1 MPSDQHHVLLRGSH
15 RAAPANAR
23 LVGPTDPREEIS
35 VTVYLRRRNE
45 KEFRDYLDQNVR
57 QPSHYSRRHLTHP
70 DFLQRFG
77 AKEDDLAAVERFA
90 STHGLNVEHRDP
102 ARRTIALRGRA
113 EQFIRAFKVTLNQYE
128 VDGRVFRAREGSIQL
143 PNELQDVITGAFGF
157 DQRPQAVPHF
167 RRKGTGQRGTDPRAV
182 SSPSFNPTD
191 LAGIY
196 QFPTG
201 VTGAG
206 ETIGIIELGGGFNQ
220 PDLDAYFSQ
229 LNVSPAPSVTAISV
243 DGGNNQPTGDPSSAD
258 GEVELD
264 IEVAGSTAP
273 GANQKV
279 FFGPNTT
286 QGFLDAISQAVHDPT
301 VTLISIS
308 WGQAES
314 EWAQQALTTYDQTFQ
329 DAATLGKTVFV
340 AAGDNGSS
348 DGVTDGQNHV
358 DFPASSPFVV
368 ACGGTTL
375 QASNGQI
382 TSETA
387 WNEQASGNGA
397 TGGGVSNFFA
407 LPSYQQSSN
416 VPAATTSTGGRGV
429 PDVAA
434 DADPETGYNV
444 LIDGQNTVIGGTS
457 AVAPLYAGLFALIN
471 QTLVAQGKERAGL
484 VQPVLYANGQ
494 GFQDITQGNNGA
506 FSAGPGWDA
515 TTGLGSPNGQQILA
529 AFLAPPVQNATK
541 SSPLTPSRSQQ
552 KREASV
558 S

>member
-1 MPSDQHHVLLRGSH
+1 MPSAQHHVPLPGSH
-15 RAAPANAR
+15 RAAPANSH
-23 LVGPTDPREEIS
+23 LVGPVDPKEEFS

-45 KEFRDYLDQNVR
+45 KEFRDNLDQNVR
-57 QPSHYSRRHLTHP
+57 QPSHYSRHHLTHP
-70 DFLQRFG
+70 DFIQRFG
-77 AKEDDLAAVERFA
+77 ANEDDLAAVERFA
-90 STHGLNVEHRDP
+90 STHGLNVEGRDP
-102 ARRTIALRGRA
+102 ARRTIVLRGRE
-113 EQFIRAFKVTLNQYE
+113 EQFKRAFDVTLNKYE
-128 VDGRVFRAREGSIQL
+128 KDGRVFRAREGSIQL
-143 PNELQDVITGAFGF
+143 PNELKDVVTGAFGF

-167 RRKGTGQRGTDPRAV
+167 RLKGAGKRRIGTRAV
-182 SSPSFNPTD
+182 SGPSFNPTD

-206 ETIGIIELGGGFNQ
+206 ETIGIIELGGGFSQ

-229 LNVSPAPSVTAISV
+229 LGVSPAPSVTAISV

-264 IEVAGSTAP
+264 IEVAGSIAP
-273 GANQKV
+273 EANQKV

-286 QGFLDAISQAVHDPT
+286 QGFLDAISQAVHDPN

-314 EWAQQALTTYDQTFQ
+314 EWTQQALTTYDQMFQ
-329 DAATLGKTVFV
+329 DAAALGKTVFV

-382 TSETA
+382 TSETV

-397 TGGGVSNFFA
+397 TGGGVSNSFA
-407 LPSYQQSSN
+407 LPSYQQTSN
-416 VPAATTSTGGRGV
+416 VPPATTSTGGRGV

-471 QTLVAQGKERAGL
+471 QTLVAQTKERAGL
-484 VQPVLYANGQ
+484 VQPVLYTNGQ
-494 GFQDITQGNNGA
+494 AFQDITQGNNGA
-506 FSAGPGWDA
+506 FAAGPGWDA
-515 TTGLGSPNGQQILA
+515 TTGLGSPNGQQILS
-529 AFLAPPVQNATK
+529 AFLAQPVQNATE
-541 SSPLTPSRSQQ
+541 SSPLTQSRSHQ
-552 KREASV
+552 KRKALA
-558 S
+558 

>member
-1 MPSDQHHVLLRGSH
+1 MKWTGEYFVPG
-15 RAAPANAR
+15 
-23 LVGPTDPREEIS
+23 
-35 VTVYLRRRNE
+35 
-45 KEFRDYLDQNVR
+45 
-57 QPSHYSRRHLTHP
+57 
-70 DFLQRFG
+70 
-77 AKEDDLAAVERFA
+77 
-90 STHGLNVEHRDP
+90 RDP
-102 ARRTIALRGRA
+102 
-113 EQFIRAFKVTLNQYE
+113 
-128 VDGRVFRAREGSIQL
+128 FRYR
-143 PNELQDVITGAFGF
+143 NELQEVVTGAFGF

-167 RRKGTGQRGTDPRAV
+167 RRKGAGQRGTDPLAV

-220 PDLDAYFSQ
+220 ADLDSYFSQ
-229 LNVSPAPSVTAISV
+229 LGVSPAPSVTAISV
-243 DGGNNQPTGDPSSAD
+243 DGGSNQSTGDPTSAD

-264 IEVAGSTAP
+264 IEVVGSIAP

-358 DFPASSPFVV
+358 DFPASSPFAV

-382 TSETA
+382 TSETV

-397 TGGGVSNFFA
+397 TGGGVSDFFA

-529 AFLAPPVQNATK
+529 AFLALAVQNATE

-552 KREASV
+552 KREALVKLKSESAQERFYLPLELAPV
-558 S
+558 LKYANDPKQALQVGKKHLGGDFRVKLLRQFSPLFCRLQTLGESASESRILIHHIPSQFTLGQNIAGKAPPKETDRRRTWIVQFVEYRLKESADPCIHRRS

>member
-1 MPSDQHHVLLRGSH
+1 MPSAQHHVQLPGSH

-23 LVGPTDPREEIS
+23 LVGPADSREVMS
-35 VTVYLRRRNE
+35 VTVYLRRPNE
-45 KEFRDYLDQNVR
+45 KEFRDCLDQNVR
-57 QPSHYSRRHLTHP
+57 QPSHSSRRHLTHS
-70 DFLQRFG
+70 DFIQRFG
-77 AKEDDLAAVERFA
+77 ANEDDLAAVERFA
-90 STHGLNVEHRDP
+90 STHGLNVEHRDL
-102 ARRTIALRGRA
+102 ARRTIVLRGRA
-113 EQFIRAFKVTLNQYE
+113 EQFISAFKVTLNQYE
-128 VDGRVFRAREGSIQL
+128 LGGRVFRGREGSIQV
-143 PNELQDVITGAFGF
+143 PNGLQDVVTGAFGF
-157 DQRPQAVPHF
+157 DQRRQAVPHF
-167 RRKGTGQRGTDPRAV
+167 RRKGAGKRGVDTRAV

-220 PDLDAYFSQ
+220 SDLDAYFSQ
-229 LNVSPAPSVTAISV
+229 LGISPAPSVTSISV
-243 DGGNNQPTGDPSSAD
+243 DGGNNQPTGDPGSAD

-264 IEVAGSTAP
+264 IEVAGSIAP

-286 QGFLDAISQAVHDPT
+286 QGFLDAISQAVHDPN

-314 EWAQQALTTYDQTFQ
+314 EWAQQALTTYDQMFQ
-329 DAATLGKTVFV
+329 DAAALGKTVFV

-358 DFPASSPFVV
+358 DFPASSSFVL

-382 TSETA
+382 TSETV

-397 TGGGVSNFFA
+397 TGGGVSNYFA
-407 LPSYQQSSN
+407 LPSYQQTSN
-416 VPAATTSTGGRGV
+416 VPPATTSTGGRGV

-471 QTLVAQGKERAGL
+471 QTLVAEAKERAGL

-494 GFQDITQGNNGA
+494 AFQDVTQGNNGA
-506 FSAGPGWDA
+506 FAAGPGWDA
-515 TTGLGSPNGQQILA
+515 TTGLGSPNGQQILS
-529 AFLAPPVQNATK
+529 AFVAQPAQNAAQ
-541 SSPLTPSRSQQ
+541 SSPLTPSQSRRS
-552 KREASV
+552 
-558 S
+558 

>member
-1 MPSDQHHVLLRGSH
+1 MPSAYVPLPGSH
-15 RAAPANAR
+15 RAAPPNAR
-23 LVGPTDPREEIS
+23 LMGPTDPKEEFS
-35 VTVYLRRRNE
+35 VTVYVRRRNE

-57 QPSHYSRRHLTHP
+57 QPSHHSRHHLTHP
-70 DFLQRFG
+70 DFIQRFG
-77 AKEDDLAAVERFA
+77 ANEDDLAAVERFA
-90 STHGLNVEHRDP
+90 STHGLNVKDRDP
-102 ARRTIALRGRA
+102 ARRTIVLRGRA
-113 EQFIRAFKVTLNQYE
+113 EQFKRAFDVTLNKYQT
-128 VDGRVFRAREGSIQL
+128 DGRVFRAREGSIQI
-143 PNELQDVITGAFGF
+143 PKELKDVVTGAFGF

-167 RRKGTGQRGTDPRAV
+167 RLKGAGKLGIGTRAV
-182 SSPSFNPTD
+182 SGLSFNPTD

-196 QFPTG
+196 QFPAG

-206 ETIGIIELGGGFNQ
+206 ETIGIIELGGGFSQ

-229 LNVSPAPSVTAISV
+229 LGVSPAPSVTAISV

-264 IEVAGSTAP
+264 IEVAGSIAP

-286 QGFLDAISQAVHDPT
+286 QGFLDAISQAVHDPN

-314 EWAQQALTTYDQTFQ
+314 EWTQQALTTYDQMFQ
-329 DAATLGKTVFV
+329 NAAALGKTVFV

-358 DFPASSPFVV
+358 DFPASSPFVL

-382 TSETA
+382 TSETV

-407 LPSYQQSSN
+407 LPSFQQTSN
-416 VPAATTSTGGRGV
+416 VPPATTSTGGRGV

-471 QTLVAQGKERAGL
+471 QTLVAQTKERVGL
-484 VQPVLYANGQ
+484 AQPVLYTNGQ
-494 GFQDITQGNNGA
+494 AFQDITQGNNGA
-506 FSAGPGWDA
+506 FAAGPGWDA
-515 TTGLGSPNGQQILA
+515 TTGLGSPNGQQILSV
-529 AFLAPPVQNATK
+529 FLAEPVQNATE
-541 SSPLTPSRSQQ
+541 SSPLTRSRSHQ
-552 KREASV
+552 KREALA
-558 S
+558 

>member
-1 MPSDQHHVLLRGSH
+1 MPSAHIPLPGSH
-15 RAAPANAR
+15 RAAPLNAR
-23 LVGPTDPREEIS
+23 LMGPADPKEEFS
-35 VTVYLRRRNE
+35 VTVYVRRRNE

-57 QPSHYSRRHLTHP
+57 QPSHHSRHHLTHP
-70 DFLQRFG
+70 DFIQRFG
-77 AKEDDLAAVERFA
+77 ANEDDLAAVERFA
-90 STHGLNVEHRDP
+90 STHGLNVKDRDP
-102 ARRTIALRGRA
+102 ARRTIVLRGRA
-113 EQFIRAFKVTLNQYE
+113 EQFKRAFDVTLNKYQT
-128 VDGRVFRAREGSIQL
+128 DGRVFRAREGSIQI
-143 PNELQDVITGAFGF
+143 PKELKDVVTGVFGF

-167 RRKGTGQRGTDPRAV
+167 RLKGAGKLGIGTRAV
-182 SSPSFNPTD
+182 SGLSFNPTD

-196 QFPTG
+196 QFPAG

-206 ETIGIIELGGGFNQ
+206 ETIGIIELGGGFSQ

-229 LNVSPAPSVTAISV
+229 LGVSPAPSVTAISV

-264 IEVAGSTAP
+264 IEVAGSIAP

-286 QGFLDAISQAVHDPT
+286 QGFLDAISQAVHDPN

-314 EWAQQALTTYDQTFQ
+314 EWTLQALTTYDQMFQ
-329 DAATLGKTVFV
+329 NAAALGKTVFV

-358 DFPASSPFVV
+358 DFPASSPFVF

-382 TSETA
+382 TSETV

-407 LPSYQQSSN
+407 LPSYQQTSN
-416 VPAATTSTGGRGV
+416 VPPATTSTGGRGV

-471 QTLVAQGKERAGL
+471 QTLVAQTKERVGL
-484 VQPVLYANGQ
+484 AQPVLYTNGQ
-494 GFQDITQGNNGA
+494 AFQDITQGNNGA
-506 FSAGPGWDA
+506 FAAGLGWDA
-515 TTGLGSPNGQQILA
+515 TTGLGSPNGQQILS
-529 AFLAPPVQNATK
+529 AFLAEPVQNATE
-541 SSPLTPSRSQQ
+541 SSPLTRSRSHQ
-552 KREASV
+552 KRKALA
-558 S
+558 

>member
-1 MPSDQHHVLLRGSH
+1 MPSAQDHVLLPGSH

-23 LVGPTDPREEIS
+23 LVGPADAREEFS
-35 VTVYLRRRNE
+35 VTIYLRRSNE
-45 KEFRDYLDQNVR
+45 KEFREYLDQNVR
-57 QPSHYSRRHLTHP
+57 QPSHYSRHHLTHP
-70 DFLQRFG
+70 EFIQRFG
-77 AKEDDLAAVERFA
+77 ANEDDLAAVERFA
-90 STHGLNVEHRDP
+90 STYGLNVEDRDP
-102 ARRTIALRGRA
+102 ARRTIVLRGRA
-113 EQFIRAFKVTLNQYE
+113 EQFKRAFGVTLNKYE
-128 VDGRVFRAREGSIQL
+128 ADGRVFRAREGSIQL
-143 PNELQDVITGAFGF
+143 PNELKDVVTGAFGF

-167 RRKGTGQRGTDPRAV
+167 RLKAGKLGIGTRAV
-182 SSPSFNPTD
+182 SGPSFNPTD

-220 PDLDAYFSQ
+220 SDLDTYFSQ
-229 LNVSPAPSVTAISV
+229 LGVNPAPSVTTVSV
-243 DGGNNQPTGDPSSAD
+243 DGANNQPTGDPGSAD

-264 IEVAGSTAP
+264 IEVAGSIAP

-286 QGFLDAISQAVHDPT
+286 QGFLDAINQAVHDPN

-314 EWAQQALTTYDQTFQ
+314 EWTQQALVTYDQLFQ
-329 DAATLGKTVFV
+329 SAAALGKTVFV

-382 TSETA
+382 TSETV

-397 TGGGVSNFFA
+397 TGGGVSNSFA
-407 LPSYQQSSN
+407 LPSYQKTSN
-416 VPAATTSTGGRGV
+416 VPPATTSTGGRGI

-471 QTLVAQGKERAGL
+471 ETLVAQTKERAGL
-484 VQPVLYANGQ
+484 VQPVLYTNVRA
-494 GFQDITQGNNGA
+494 FQDITQGNNGA
-506 FSAGPGWDA
+506 FAAGPGWDP
-515 TTGLGSPNGQQILA
+515 TTGLGSPNGQEILS
-529 AFLAPPVQNATK
+529 AFLAQPVQNATE
-541 SSPLTPSRSQQ
+541 SSPLTQSSAPQ
-552 KREASV
+552 KRTALV
-558 S
+558 